1 VPSTLQADTLLISV
15 RAETVRAAQAQT
27 QLKRFVSLAWS
38 AIEPQPFVDGWHI
51 GAVCEHL
58 QAVSDGQIRNLII
71 NIPPRHTKSLTTSVI
86 WPAWEWGPYGKPQ
99 TRWMFTSYAAS
110 LAERDSVKCRR
121 LIQSPVYQRY
131 WGHVFNL
138 MGDQNAKERY
148 DNNKGGYRLA
158 SGVDGVSTGEGGDRL
173 VVDDPHKLTEI
184 YSAPMRKRSIDWW
197 DQAMATRGNNPLTSA
212 RVIIMKRGHQDDLT
226 GHILST
232 YGSLYEV
239 LMLPA
244 EYEPKRRCVTS
255 LGFPDKRTKE
265 GELLWKN
272 RFDRKAIDDLKK
284 SLGRYG
290 TAAQLQQRPDL
301 LEGNIIQ
308 HNWLR
313 FYRRSDLLTLS
324 FDFVCQSWDMTFK
337 DTRGTDYVAGQVWGI
352 CGANYYLLDRLKR
365 RMAFIETQEA
375 VTNMAAKWP
384 QCTAIYVENT
394 ANGPAIIDSLKRKIR
409 GIIPVN
415 VSGEKTAR
423 LIAVSPI
430 VEAGNVYLPSTEDAP
445 WVTEFI
451 DEICSVPNAPND
463 DEADAFSQALNE
475 TARRIRNVKIPEI
488 VSVTKHSVWR

>member
-1 VPSTLQADTLLISV
+1 
-15 RAETVRAAQAQT
+15 
-27 QLKRFVSLAWS
+27 
-38 AIEPQPFVDGWHI
+38 
-51 GAVCEHL
+51 
-58 QAVSDGQIRNLII
+58 
-71 NIPPRHTKSLTTSVI
+71 
-86 WPAWEWGPYGKPQ
+86 
-99 TRWMFTSYAAS
+99 
-110 LAERDSVKCRR
+110 
-121 LIQSPVYQRY
+121 
-131 WGHVFNL
+131 
-138 MGDQNAKERY
+138 
-148 DNNKGGYRLA
+148 
-158 SGVDGVSTGEGGDRL
+158 
-173 VVDDPHKLTEI
+173 
-184 YSAPMRKRSIDWW
+184 
-197 DQAMATRGNNPLTSA
+197 
-212 RVIIMKRGHQDDLT
+212 
-226 GHILST
+226 
-232 YGSLYEV
+232 
-239 LMLPA
+239 
-244 EYEPKRRCVTS
+244 VTS

-430 VEAGNVYLPSTEDAP
+430 VEAGNVYLPSAEDAP